1 MPPDSFI
8 SIGSIEKP
16 VMMNSGAD
24 LKVME
29 KLFIPAH
36 QKELWEKIK
45 PKIYKQTEFDFY

>member
-1 MPPDSFI
+1 MIKQIFNNYWIDTD
-8 SIGSIEKP
+8 GN
-16 VMMNSGAD
+16 VYNS
-24 LKVME
+24 KME